1 VDYRDNITNSKAVDF
16 YRRHGVTNIA
26 PQDLQA
32 ETGMGCT
39 LMTTKYCIKAQLG
52 LCTRSHQAHSY
63 VEPFILADNTGEY
76 VLEFDCAQCEMTV
89 RKKPTP

>member
-1 VDYRDNITNSKAVDF
+1 VDYRDNITNSKAAAF
-16 YRRHGVTNIA
+16 YRRHGVTDIA
-26 PQDLQA
+26 PQILR
-32 ETGMGCT
+32 TGTDTGCA

-52 LCTRSHQAHSY
+52 LCTRLHEAHSY

-89 RKKPTP
+89 RKVPMP